1 MWPALSPDGPT
12 IGAASRIRF
21 GRRHCSYRLRSGLQ
35 TACPA
40 DQLHHS
46 FGGHSGS
53 HLGSIVQQILLRMI
67 RFSNLT
73 ISHAPDKRLLAGAS
87 ANIPAGSLCALIG
100 RNGSGKSTL
109 LRTLAGLSRP
119 ESGNILIAD
128 TDPYKTSPV
137 KLAQTIAVVTTE
149 RIRWPTCGAATLSA
163 LGRAPFTNWI
173 GRMRQDDIKW
183 VDHARTCRNDR
194 IRRPSAI
201 KPERRRKPANHACP
215 RPCSGHS
222 GDSP

>member
-1 MWPALSPDGPT
+1 MP
-12 IGAASRIRF
+12 
-21 GRRHCSYRLRSGLQ
+21 
-35 TACPA
+35 
-40 DQLHHS
+40 
-46 FGGHSGS
+46 
-53 HLGSIVQQILLRMI
+53 
-67 RFSNLT
+67 LT
-73 ISHAPDKRLLAGAS
+73 NDCFAGAS

-149 RIRWPTCGAATLSA
+149 RIRVTSLRCRDVVA

-183 VDHARTCRNDR
+183 VDHALGLVGMTEFADR
-194 IRRPSAI
+194 QLSSLSDGESQRIMLARALAQDTR
-201 KPERRRKPANHACP
+201 
-215 RPCSGHS
+215 
-222 GDSP
+222 